1 MIQGNFRYFLNAFK
15 HFVGDL
21 QGRVLMDYTKEFKTT
36 SIITPILTRRKYS
49 CVYWV
54 FFFLKLLAITH
65 AFTDFL
71 LDSILKT
78 FFVLF
83 LDYALSGY
91 SGRGGPGRRGKEG
104 DGGNPA
110 VCLDWQTA
118 AKADL
123 ERQVIQS
130 LHICFPHLSL
140 LDVQRQVKVEALDDV
155 HQTWIKMS
163 SIFIFK
169 ILC

>member
-15 HFVGDL
+15 HSVGDL
-21 QGRVLMDYTKEFKTT
+21 QGHVLMDYTKVFKTT

-49 CVYWV
+49 CVYQV
-54 FFFLKLLAITH
+54 FFFPQTIGHHSCFHWLLVGL
-65 AFTDFL
+65 FF
-71 LDSILKT
+71 KN

-104 DGGNPA
+104 DGRNPA

-130 LHICFPHLSL
+130 LHICLPHLSL

-155 HQTWIKMS
+155 LLSIKMS
-163 SIFIFK
+163 SMFIFK
-169 ILC
+169 LLC

>member
-1 MIQGNFRYFLNAFK
+1 
-15 HFVGDL
+15 
-21 QGRVLMDYTKEFKTT
+21 MDYTKEFKTT
-36 SIITPILTRRKYS
+36 GIITPILTRRKYS
-49 CVYWV
+49 CVYQV

-65 AFTDFL
+65 VFTDFL
-71 LDSILKT
+71 LDSFLKT

-104 DGGNPA
+104 DGRNPA

-130 LHICFPHLSL
+130 LHICLPHWSL

-155 HQTWIKMS
+155 LLSVKM

-169 ILC
+169 ILCKCINTSYVFMRLSFVCSDNCL